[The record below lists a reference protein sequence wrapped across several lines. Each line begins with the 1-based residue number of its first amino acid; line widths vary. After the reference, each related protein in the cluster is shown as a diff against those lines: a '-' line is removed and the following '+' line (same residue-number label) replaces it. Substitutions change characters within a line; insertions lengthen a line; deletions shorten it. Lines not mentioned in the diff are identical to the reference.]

1 MNESAG
7 ATRHS
12 VHTEKHTHAQTH
24 TQGSNVLVTV
34 GNFTCPNAIS
44 ISVGQKT

>member
-1 MNESAG
+1 MNESTG
-7 ATRHS
+7 ATQHS
-12 VHTEKHTHAQTH
+12 VHTEKHTHTH